1 MSAATCFVIISNT
14 VDGAFEDLVLGLRA
28 FCPEADIAWYNSGTR
43 RDTPFGLRRV
53 SRDRP
58 LKYMKITPC
67 FFDIFEWSI
76 SQGYDQ
82 FINLETDMVFVRPGF
97 LEFVAQQMKEVDYV
111 APGLRRD
118 IPSISLWPAYR
129 TLAGERAELSAILG
143 IDHLNRC
150 FSPAQIFG
158 RGYVSAVLSSG
169 NYAQIRSFVE
179 RNQQPGRSWTL
190 QELILPS
197 LADSV
202 GATSR
207 SYPLHMT
214 PFNRYRPFQA
224 PLDLEIAQTASDA
237 FFLHPVR
244 RTADDPVRRRAKN
257 LAHHALTESGHLAE
271 TN

>member
-14 VDGAFEDLVLGLRA
+14 VDDAFEDLVLGLRA

-53 SRDRP
+53 SCDRP

-76 SQGYDQ
+76 SQNYDQ
-82 FINLETDMVFVRPGF
+82 VINLETDMVFIRPGF
-97 LEFVAQQMKEVDYV
+97 LEFIAQQMKEVDYV
-111 APGLRRD
+111 APGLRRN
-118 IPSISLWPAYR
+118 IPPVSLWPAYR
-129 TLAGERAELSAILG
+129 TLSSERAELSAILG
-143 IDHLNRC
+143 TDHLNRC
-150 FSPAQIFG
+150 FSPSQIFG
-158 RGYVSAVLSSG
+158 RGYVSALLSSG
-169 NYAQIRSFVE
+169 NYARIRSFVE

-207 SYPLHMT
+207 PYPLRMAT
-214 PFNRYRPFQA
+214 FNRYRPFQA
-224 PLDLEIAQTASDA
+224 PIDLEIAQTVSDA

-244 RTADDPVRRRAKN
+244 RAGDDPVRRHARN
-257 LAHHALTESGHLAE
+257 LAHRALTESGQPAE